1 MTLPFTVSSSLS
13 GLAVAALLSHTK
25 QKPLWMNFPHVCP
38 KSILANDRRRW
49 EILPQMRERLGL
61 VEAGVELRRDNI

>member
-1 MTLPFTVSSSLS
+1 
-13 GLAVAALLSHTK
+13 
-25 QKPLWMNFPHVCP
+25 MNFPQVCP
-38 KSILANDRRRW
+38 KSVLANDRRRW